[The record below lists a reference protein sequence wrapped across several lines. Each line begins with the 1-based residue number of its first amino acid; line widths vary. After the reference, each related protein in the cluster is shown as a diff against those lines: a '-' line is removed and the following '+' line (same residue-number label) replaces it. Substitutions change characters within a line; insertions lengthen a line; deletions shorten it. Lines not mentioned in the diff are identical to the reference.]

1 MKSDLELFNES
12 YLQIKS
18 DLEKVINKYNDNVI
32 KNKNGYL
39 KDNLGLFCN
48 LNRDGK
54 LVRGF
59 LIALGYKISQCK
71 NIEYSYPL
79 ALAYEI
85 FQTSVLIHDDIIDG
99 DNLRRG
105 KETIHYHNYS
115 LNKEYN
121 DELAKKTGDSIAIC
135 MGDYGCYEANK
146 QIIKYYKDD
155 KNFAKIL
162 DYYNDIVLKTIEG
175 ELIDVELS
183 FDGRYKLKDTN
194 LYDNIMT
201 IYKLKTAYY
210 TIVGPLNL
218 GLILGGIDSDKLK
231 EIEEFGEKIGIAFQ
245 IQDDI
250 LGIYNDMGKVIG
262 SDIKEYKQT
271 ILFSYTVEKE
281 EYKNDLLKYYGKEN
295 ISKEEIDK
303 VRDIFKKS
311 GAFQYANTLMNSM
324 YDESVNILNNI
335 KWIKDD
341 DKRILEGFVEYLR
354 KRIK

>member
-1 MKSDLELFNES
+1 MKSDIELFNES
-12 YLQIKS
+12 YLQIKK
-18 DLEKVINKYNDNVI
+18 DLNEVINKYNDKLI
-32 KNKNGYL
+32 SDKNGYL
-39 KDNLGLFCN
+39 RNNLELFCN
-48 LNRDGK
+48 LNKDGK

-59 LIALGYKISQCK
+59 LIALGYKISNNK

-85 FQTSVLIHDDIIDG
+85 FQTSVLIHDDIIDD

-105 KETIHYHNYS
+105 KETIHYYNYKM
-115 LNKEYN
+115 NKKYN
-121 DELAKKTGDSIAIC
+121 DTLAKKIGDSIAIC

-146 QIIKYYKDD
+146 QIINNYKDD

-175 ELIDVELS
+175 ELVDVELS
-183 FDGRYKLKDTN
+183 FDGRYKLKNTK
-194 LYDNIMT
+194 LYENIMN

-218 GLILGGIDSDKLK
+218 GLMLGGVNDEKLK
-231 EIEEFGEKIGIAFQ
+231 EFELFGEKVGIDFQ

-250 LGIYNDMGKVIG
+250 LGIYNDMGKVVG

-271 ILFSYTVEKE
+271 ILFSHTIETE
-281 EYKNDLLKYYGKEN
+281 TYKDELLRYYGKEN
-295 ISKEEIDK
+295 ITNEEIEK

-311 GAFQYANTLMNSM
+311 GSFDYANKMMDDM
-324 YDESVNILNNI
+324 YNDSINVLDNI
-335 KWIKDD
+335 KWINVE
-341 DKRILEGFVEYLR
+341 DKRILKGFVEYLR
-354 KRIK
+354 NRNK